1 VRHLILPEGLA
12 GSEESLRWL
21 AKRNLTGSQRQPDG
35 AILSDAPCLALSGS
49 FRGITE
55 AEYLEVIDLL
65 EELGI
70 ENGWIQEMSAPE
82 NYRPDFERESHPFI

>member
-1 VRHLILPEGLA
+1 MAQYYPTHHA
-12 GSEESLRWL
+12 LRY
-21 AKRNLTGSQRQPDG
+21 P
-35 AILSDAPCLALSGS
+35 ALS
-49 FRGITE
+49 RGITE